1 MSQGSRYPIRIVLS
15 IAIAAL
21 VGGCYWMPQAGIKAD
36 SRTDANVVVTEAQAL
51 AAQGDLDAALIE
63 FNRAI
68 AINPRLGSA
77 HIGAAEIHRTNG
89 DYEAAEKNYGTA
101 ASIDP
106 KNFDSQYMHGLMLQ
120 LLDRATDAVRAY
132 LRALSIQPQNF
143 DANLNLA
150 TTYLQLKE
158 PGQAVTYAQRAVE
171 LNPENGAARV
181 NLGAVYRGLG
191 RHGDAVT
198 EYQQAAELMEL
209 RSELLLNLADSLGHT
224 GRYAEMSNALGQL
237 VKTDPSALAY
247 ERMAS
252 ALFRMGQH
260 DEALVHFNLALELD
274 PGHFP
279 ALNGVGVCL
288 LNRYLLSGKADDAAL
303 MEAMGALRRSLQ
315 IERNQPRV
323 VELLSRYG

>member
-1 MSQGSRYPIRIVLS
+1 M
-15 IAIAAL
+15 L
-21 VGGCYWMPQAGIKAD
+21 VGGCYWTPNAG
-36 SRTDANVVVTEAQAL
+36 TDANSRADANLVLTGAQGLVT
-51 AAQGDLDAALIE
+51 QGDLDAALLE

-68 AINPRLGSA
+68 AINPRLGPA
-77 HIGAAEIHRTNG
+77 HMGAAEIHRVKGN
-89 DYEAAEKNYGTA
+89 YKAAEKSYGTA
-101 ASIDP
+101 ASIEP
-106 KNFDSQYMHGLMLQ
+106 ANFNAQYMHGLMLQ

-132 LRALSIQPQNF
+132 LRALSIKPADF

-150 TTYLQLKE
+150 TTFLQLKE
-158 PGQAVTYAQRAVE
+158 PDQALAYGKRAVE
-171 LNPENGAARV
+171 LNPQSGAARV

-191 RHGDAVT
+191 RHADAVT

-209 RSELLLNLADSLGHT
+209 RTELLLNLADSLGRV
-224 GRYAEMSNALGQL
+224 GRYAEMSNTLGQL

-252 ALFRMGQH
+252 ALFRMGEH
-260 DEALVHFNLALELD
+260 DEALVHFNLSLELD
-274 PGHFP
+274 PNHFP

-288 LNRYLLSGKADDAAL
+288 LNRYLLSNKSNETSRLEAL
-303 MEAMGALRRSLQ
+303 GALRRSLQ